1 MPHAYTEDQLV
12 EQPAIGL
19 FAELGWAVV
28 CAEEEMFG
36 APSPHPSPTGR
47 GSEGE
52 GRVALG
58 RETKGEVVL
67 VSLLR
72 AALTRLNSALPPEA
86 VTAAVDEL
94 TRDRSAMGLPAA
106 NREIYR
112 LLKDGI
118 AVSIADPEAPPSS
131 PALLPK
137 EEGRAAFP
145 STSGR
150 GSKGEGSRRS
160 GGQQTVRVRVI
171 DWENP
176 AANDFLL
183 VSQFSVT
190 GALYTCRPD
199 LVGFVNGLPLVVIE
213 LKKPGVPARA
223 AFDENLTHYKA
234 EIPQLFW
241 FNALLIASN
250 GTDSRVGSL
259 TADWERFFEW
269 KRIEREDEP
278 RRVSLEVMLRGT
290 CDRSRLLDLVE
301 NFTLFSEHKAGLA
314 KIIGQNHQVLGV
326 NAAIASLHRIRPALA
341 DPATLVPNPL
351 PEVEGQYRG
360 GLQWS
365 GLVDRARE
373 LRQKQTPAEDVVWE
387 LLRDRR
393 FEGLKF
399 RRQHQIGNYIAD
411 FCCAEHRLDVEVDGD
426 VHRSPDVIAK
436 DAQRDAY
443 LSSLG
448 YRVLRFKN
456 QFVLDQPEEFLRQ
469 VAAAAQLPSTS
480 GRGAGGEGNTPSP
493 NGIGVFWQTQG
504 SGKSFSMVFF
514 AQKVLRKV
522 AGNWTFVVV
531 TDRVELDDQIAK
543 TFKAVG
549 AVSEAEGDQ
558 CHAASGAHL
567 RELLRG
573 NHRYVFTLIH
583 KFQPEKVRAET
594 PSSPALLPEGEGGE
608 TPQYRGGLQYAGLVE
623 RAREFRKDQTPA
635 EEIAWELLRDRRF
648 EGLKFRREHQINNY
662 IADFFCAEHRLDI
675 ELDGGIHKS
684 PVVMEKDAVRDA
696 MLRSLGFK
704 VLRFSNQIV
713 LENPEEFLRQIGL
726 ALNLPSTS
734 GKGAGGEGHR
744 KMPVLCDRPD
754 VIVLTD
760 EAHRSQYDTLAL
772 NMRAALPKALFL
784 AFTGTPLIAGEE
796 RTKDLFGDYVSIYD
810 FQQSVEDGATVP
822 LFYENRTPELQLVNP
837 DLNDDIYNLI
847 EAAELDP
854 EQEAKLEQEL
864 SRQYHIL
871 TRDDRLETVAKDI
884 VRHFLGRGFVGKAMV
899 VSIDKATALKMH
911 DKVRAHW
918 AAELERV
925 QKELGHLDLTAE
937 RKTELLDRLKVLQMM
952 DMALIVSPGQNEIEQ
967 MNRQGLNIIPHRE
980 RMNREALDEKFKDT
994 DDPLR
999 IVFLCAMWLTGF
1011 DAPIC
1016 STVYLDKPMRNH
1028 TLMQTIARANRVFP
1042 GKHSGMIVDYANVF
1056 ASLEKAL
1063 AIYGAGKDGKNPV
1076 RDKAK
1081 LVADLRR
1088 AVDAATT
1095 FCATR
1100 QVILPA
1106 IEQLPVG
1113 SLERLQR
1120 IDNAV
1125 NALISPDPLRRE
1137 FLGHERIVG
1146 TLFGAVKPDP
1156 AALGFAG
1163 RVATLTAIAAAI
1175 RTKLNPNPADITE
1188 VMGDIGKLLDAS
1200 ITGVDM
1206 PAKPAPVMDL
1216 SKIDFEALRSRFKE
1230 SKHKNTDLEV
1240 LKAAIRAQ
1248 LEKLIRLNKTRADFA
1263 EKFEAL
1269 IESYNTG
1276 SRNIEELFE
1285 ELLKLS
1291 RNLSDEQQRH
1301 VRENM
1306 TEEELV
1312 IFDILTRPAPELS
1325 ADERAE
1331 VKKVSRELLN
1341 KMKLLLVLNWRQK
1354 STARSQLK
1362 LTIEDVLDTGLP
1374 RTYTPELYRQ
1384 KCSALFEHVYESYP
1398 ERDAGVYAM

>member
-1 MPHAYTEDQLV
+1 MSAHAYTEDQLV

-19 FAELGWAVV
+19 FAELGWQTVSAL
-28 CAEEEMFG
+28 EETFG
-36 APSPHPSPTGR
+36 ATGTLR
-47 GSEGE
+47 
-52 GRVALG
+52 
-58 RETKGEVVL
+58 RETKGEVML
-67 VSLLR
+67 VSRLQ
-72 AALTRLNSALPPEA
+72 AALERLNPALPPEA
-86 VTAAVDEL
+86 ITAAVDEL
-94 TRDRSAMGLPAA
+94 TRDRSAMSLEAA
-106 NREIYR
+106 NREVYL
-112 LLKDGI
+112 LLKEGI
-118 AVSIADPEAPPSS
+118 KVSVPESDSTPHLGP
-131 PALLPK
+131 LP
-137 EEGRAAFP
+137 
-145 STSGR
+145 GR
-150 GSKGEGSRRS
+150 GGEGVRS
-160 GGQQTVRVRVI
+160 GGQKTERVRVI
-171 DWENP
+171 DWEQP
-176 AANDFLL
+176 ANNDFLL

-213 LKKPGVPARA
+213 FKKPGVPARV
-223 AFDENLTHYKA
+223 AFDDNITHYKA
-234 EIPQLFW
+234 QVPQLFW

-259 TADWERFFEW
+259 TANWERFFEW

-290 CDRSRLLDLVE
+290 CDRARLLDLVE
-301 NFTLFSEHKAGLA
+301 NFTLFSEHKAGLV
-314 KIIGQNHQVLGV
+314 KIIGQNHQFLGV
-326 NAAIASLHRIRPALA
+326 NNAIASM
-341 DPATLVPNPL
+341 LV
-351 PEVEGQYRG
+351 
-360 GLQWS
+360 
-365 GLVDRARE
+365 AR
-373 LRQKQTPAEDVVWE
+373 K
-387 LLRDRR
+387 
-393 FEGLKF
+393 
-399 RRQHQIGNYIAD
+399 
-411 FCCAEHRLDVEVDGD
+411 
-426 VHRSPDVIAK
+426 
-436 DAQRDAY
+436 
-443 LSSLG
+443 LG
-448 YRVLRFKN
+448 H
-456 QFVLDQPEEFLRQ
+456 
-469 VAAAAQLPSTS
+469 
-480 GRGAGGEGNTPSP
+480 GRG
-493 NGIGVFWQTQG
+493 GVFWQTQG

-543 TFKAVG
+543 TFKATG

-583 KFQPEKVRAET
+583 KFQTPE
-594 PSSPALLPEGEGGE
+594 L
-608 TPQYRGGLQYAGLVE
+608 
-623 RAREFRKDQTPA
+623 
-635 EEIAWELLRDRRF
+635 
-648 EGLKFRREHQINNY
+648 
-662 IADFFCAEHRLDI
+662 
-675 ELDGGIHKS
+675 
-684 PVVMEKDAVRDA
+684 
-696 MLRSLGFK
+696 
-704 VLRFSNQIV
+704 
-713 LENPEEFLRQIGL
+713 
-726 ALNLPSTS
+726 
-734 GKGAGGEGHR
+734 
-744 KMPVLCDRPD
+744 LCDRPD

-796 RTKDLFGDYVSIYD
+796 RTKDVFGDYVSIYD

-837 DLNDDIYNLI
+837 DLNEDIYNLI

-854 EQEAKLEQEL
+854 EQEAKLEREL

-871 TRDDRLETVAKDI
+871 TRDDRLETVAQDI

-911 DKVRAHW
+911 DKVRKHW
-918 AAELERV
+918 AAEQTKAE
-925 QKELGHLDLTAE
+925 KELARLGYLPKEERESAANQERAAELSKRLDVL
-937 RKTELLDRLKVLQMM
+937 KTT
-952 DMALIVSPGQNEIEQ
+952 DMALIVSPGQNEIQQ
-967 MNRQGLNIIPHRE
+967 MQKLGLDIEDHRR
-980 RMNREALDEKFKDT
+980 RMNDEALDEKFKDT
-994 DDPLR
+994 EDPLR
-999 IVFLCAMWLTGF
+999 LVFVCAMWLTGF
-1011 DAPIC
+1011 DAPSC

-1076 RDKAK
+1076 KDKAK
-1081 LVADLRR
+1081 LVADLRI
-1088 AVDAATT
+1088 AVEAATA

-1106 IEQLPVG
+1106 IEQLAVG
-1113 SLERLQR
+1113 SMQRLQKVA
-1120 IDNAV
+1120 DAV
-1125 NALISPDPLRRE
+1125 DALISPDPLRRE
-1137 FLGHERIVG
+1137 FLGHERIVN
-1146 TLFGAVKPDP
+1146 TLYGAVKPDP
-1156 AALGFAG
+1156 AALEFAG
-1163 RVATLTAIAAAI
+1163 RVATLTAIADAI

-1216 SKIDFEALRSRFKE
+1216 SKIDFEALASKFKE

-1263 EKFEAL
+1263 DKFEEL

-1285 ELLKLS
+1285 ALLKLT
-1291 RNLSDEQQRH
+1291 RNLSEEQQRH

-1325 ADERAE
+1325 PDERTE
-1331 VKKVSRELLN
+1331 VKKVARVLLDRL
-1341 KMKLLLVLNWRQK
+1341 KQLLVLNWRQK

-1362 LTIEDVLDTGLP
+1362 LTIEDTLDTGLP
-1374 RTYTPELYRQ
+1374 RAYDKPLYEQ
-1384 KCSALFEHVYESYP
+1384 KCSALFEHVFESYP
-1398 ERDAGVYAM
+1398 ERDAGTYANAA

>member
-19 FAELGWAVV
+19 FAELGWQTVSAL
-28 CAEEEMFG
+28 EETFG
-36 APSPHPSPTGR
+36 ATGT
-47 GSEGE
+47 
-52 GRVALG
+52 LL

-67 VSLLR
+67 ASRLC
-72 AALTRLNSALPPEA
+72 AALEGLNPALPPEA
-86 VTAAVDEL
+86 ITAAMDEL
-94 TRDRSAMGLPAA
+94 TRDRSAMSLEAA
-106 NREIYR
+106 NREVYR
-112 LLKDGI
+112 LLKEGI
-118 AVSIADPEAPPSS
+118 PVSVMDADSTPHPGP
-131 PALLPK
+131 LP
-137 EEGRAAFP
+137 
-145 STSGR
+145 GR
-150 GSKGEGSRRS
+150 GGEGASRTGNRGALGTARPTK
-160 GGQQTVRVRVI
+160 GGQTTVRVLVI
-171 DWENP
+171 DWEQP
-176 AANDFLL
+176 ANNDFLL

-199 LVGFVNGLPLVVIE
+199 LIGFVNGLPLVVIE

-234 EIPQLFW
+234 EISQLFW

-290 CDRSRLLDLVE
+290 CDRARLLDLVE
-301 NFTLFSEHKAGLA
+301 NFTLFSEHKAGLV
-314 KIIGQNHQVLGV
+314 KIIGQNHQFLGV
-326 NAAIASLHRIRPALA
+326 NNAIASMLA
-341 DPATLVPNPL
+341 
-351 PEVEGQYRG
+351 
-360 GLQWS
+360 
-365 GLVDRARE
+365 AR
-373 LRQKQTPAEDVVWE
+373 K
-387 LLRDRR
+387 
-393 FEGLKF
+393 
-399 RRQHQIGNYIAD
+399 
-411 FCCAEHRLDVEVDGD
+411 
-426 VHRSPDVIAK
+426 
-436 DAQRDAY
+436 
-443 LSSLG
+443 LG
-448 YRVLRFKN
+448 H
-456 QFVLDQPEEFLRQ
+456 
-469 VAAAAQLPSTS
+469 
-480 GRGAGGEGNTPSP
+480 GRG
-493 NGIGVFWQTQG
+493 GVFWQTQG

-543 TFKAVG
+543 TFKATG

-583 KFQPEKVRAET
+583 KFQTPE
-594 PSSPALLPEGEGGE
+594 L
-608 TPQYRGGLQYAGLVE
+608 
-623 RAREFRKDQTPA
+623 
-635 EEIAWELLRDRRF
+635 
-648 EGLKFRREHQINNY
+648 
-662 IADFFCAEHRLDI
+662 
-675 ELDGGIHKS
+675 
-684 PVVMEKDAVRDA
+684 
-696 MLRSLGFK
+696 
-704 VLRFSNQIV
+704 
-713 LENPEEFLRQIGL
+713 
-726 ALNLPSTS
+726 
-734 GKGAGGEGHR
+734 
-744 KMPVLCDRPD
+744 LCDRPD

-796 RTKDLFGDYVSIYD
+796 RTKDVFGDYVSIYD

-837 DLNDDIYNLI
+837 DLNEDIYNLI
-847 EAAELDP
+847 ETAELDP
-854 EQEAKLEQEL
+854 EQEAKLEREL
-864 SRQYHIL
+864 GRQYHIL
-871 TRDDRLETVAKDI
+871 TRDDRLETVAQDI

-911 DKVRAHW
+911 DKVREYW

-925 QKELGHLDLTAE
+925 QKELGRYDLTAE
-937 RKTELLDRLKVLQMM
+937 RKAELLDRLKVLQTT
-952 DMALIVSPGQNEIEQ
+952 DMALIVSPGQNEIQQ
-967 MNRQGLNIIPHRE
+967 MQSRGLDIAPHRK
-980 RMNREALDEKFKDT
+980 RMNDEALDEKFKDS

-1011 DAPIC
+1011 DAPSC

-1028 TLMQTIARANRVFP
+1028 TLMQTIARANRIFP

-1076 RDKAK
+1076 KDKTK

-1088 AVDAATT
+1088 AVDTSTT

-1106 IEQLPVG
+1106 IEQLPIG

-1120 IDNAV
+1120 IDDAV

-1137 FLGHERIVG
+1137 FFGHERLVC
-1146 TLFGAVKPDP
+1146 TLYAAVKPDP
-1156 AALGFAG
+1156 AALEFAG
-1163 RVATLTAIAAAI
+1163 RFASIAAIADAI

-1188 VMGDIGKLLDAS
+1188 IMGGISKLLDAS

-1216 SKIDFEALRSRFKE
+1216 SKIDFEALRSRFKQ

-1240 LKAAIRAQ
+1240 LKAAIRAE

-1263 EKFEAL
+1263 EKFEEL
-1269 IESYNTG
+1269 IESYNQG
-1276 SRNIEELFE
+1276 SQSIGELFE

-1341 KMKLLLVLNWRQK
+1341 KLKMLLVLNWRQK
-1354 STARSQLK
+1354 SAARSQIK
-1362 LTIEDVLDTGLP
+1362 LAIEDVLDTGLP
-1374 RTYTPELYRQ
+1374 RTYTPELYRL
-1384 KCSALFEHVYESYP
+1384 KCSALFEHVY
-1398 ERDAGVYAM
+1398 DL